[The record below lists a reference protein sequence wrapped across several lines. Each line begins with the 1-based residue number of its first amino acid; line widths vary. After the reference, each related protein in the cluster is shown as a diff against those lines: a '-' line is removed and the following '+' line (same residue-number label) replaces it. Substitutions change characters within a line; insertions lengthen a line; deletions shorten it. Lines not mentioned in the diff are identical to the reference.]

1 MGVRP
6 YMISTSMSNE
16 TLSITIGEVQRSF
29 ELIYISRHGYGVPGT
44 SELALF
50 HRVRQFPSRDWS
62 QTTQDYETR
71 VLPLAIPMF
80 VNALTGRKFD
90 VVLRPPSTRDDAVP
104 YQRAVTEALRIPRDW
119 SKDFTRIVDVRAGC
133 TRSCDALYSALSFV
147 APAEI
152 SEVESVLMVDESFTY
167 GTTACAVW
175 RRLLEAGLPS
185 ACNFT
190 VAAPLRI
197 IPSPAISQTT

>member
-1 MGVRP
+1 
-6 YMISTSMSNE
+6 MISTGMPNE
-16 TLSITIGEVQRSF
+16 TLSLTIGGVQRSF
-29 ELIYISRHGYGVPGT
+29 ELIYISMHGYGVAGT
-44 SELALF
+44 SKLALF
-50 HRVRQFPSRDWS
+50 HHVRQFPSKDWS
-62 QTTQDYETR
+62 QKTQEYKTC
-71 VLPLAIPMF
+71 VLPLAIPLF
-80 VNALTGRKFD
+80 VNALAGRTFD
-90 VVLRPPSTRDDAVP
+90 VVLRPPSTRDDALP
-104 YQRAVTEALRIPRDW
+104 YQKAVTEALRIPRDW
-119 SKDFTRIVDVRAGC
+119 SKDFTRIVDVSAGRS
-133 TRSCDALYSALSFV
+133 RSCEALYNALSFV

-197 IPSPAISQTT
+197 IPDPEIS